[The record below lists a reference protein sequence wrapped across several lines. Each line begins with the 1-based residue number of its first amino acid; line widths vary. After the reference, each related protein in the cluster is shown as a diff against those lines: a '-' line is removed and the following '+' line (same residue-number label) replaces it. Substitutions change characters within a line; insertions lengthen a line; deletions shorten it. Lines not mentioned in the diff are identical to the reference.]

1 VKKISRRRTASRTPG
16 KRWTRL
22 NARTGESDGS
32 LTENGGLVLVAELD
46 RVLGVTAALDA
57 GIGPVKERDRGLSGG
72 EFALA
77 TAVVQLV
84 GEDHLVG
91 FDRLRADVVGEGLL
105 PAPVPAAT
113 TAATL
118 AARFGQAQREGIETA
133 CAQLTGRALGAL
145 PVAERARILSGP
157 VTIDLDAK
165 DIEVFST
172 RKEQVIRSYK
182 GEIAGRVHAAHWAQA
197 GTVLVADLL
206 DGRSDGRTHA
216 PDQIDRAV
224 DALRAAGATGQ
235 VLFQGDSGYYA
246 GKVAEKIVARGGLFR
261 LGVPRGKALWRA
273 VAAVHEDD
281 WIAAIDYP
289 DAQVAL
295 LDYAPADWPPGTRV
309 VARRVRYDADQLS
322 TDPRSRRSRTP
333 GKDQLALVL
342 DGLSDQAYAYS
353 FLATNEALDLDEEIA
368 AAEWEF
374 RRRTK
379 IEELF
384 RDTAH
389 GAGLNHLPS
398 ASHAVNSMW
407 MWGALLAY
415 NLSAWLQMLAPL
427 DASGARR
434 RIATIRRLLITRA
447 ARLTTT
453 ARRPRLRFA
462 PAADQM
468 IATTLARIRSAGSL
482 LAT

>member
-1 VKKISRRRTASRTPG
+1 VGVP
-16 KRWTRL
+16 
-22 NARTGESDGS
+22 DGA
-32 LTENGGLVLVAELD
+32 LTESGGLVLVAELD
-46 RVLGVTAALDA
+46 RALGVTAALDT

-77 TAVVQLV
+77 MAAVQLT

-91 FDRLRADVVGEGLL
+91 FDHLRADQVGEALL
-105 PAPVPAAT
+105 PAPVPSST

-118 AARFGQAQREGIETA
+118 AARFGQVQREGIEQASAQVTA
-133 CAQLTGRALGAL
+133 RALAAL

-197 GTVLVADLL
+197 GVALVADLL
-206 DGRSDGRTHA
+206 DGRSDGRTQSPA
-216 PDQIDRAV
+216 QIDRAV
-224 DALRAAGATGQ
+224 DAVRAAGATGQ

-246 GKVAEKIVARGGLFR
+246 GKVAGKIVARGGLFR

-273 VAAVHEDD
+273 VAAVHDDD
-281 WIAAIDYP
+281 WTDAVDYP

-295 LDYAPADWPPGTRV
+295 LDYAPADWPDGTRV
-309 VARRVRYDADQLS
+309 IARRVRYDADQLS
-322 TDPRSRRSRTP
+322 ADPRSRRSRTV
-333 GKDQLALVL
+333 GKDQLALIL
-342 DGLSDQAYAYS
+342 DGIADQAYAYS
-353 FLATNEALDLDEEIA
+353 FIATNEDLDLEEEIA
-368 AAEWEF
+368 QAEWEF

-398 ASHAVNSMW
+398 ASHQVNALW

-415 NLSAWLQMLAPL
+415 NLSAWLQMLAPI
-427 DASGARR
+427 GTARR
-434 RIATIRRLLITRA
+434 RIATVRRLLIARA
-447 ARLTTT
+447 ARLTATG
-453 ARRPRLRFA
+453 RRTKLRFA
-462 PAADQM
+462 PAAGEL
-468 IATTLARIRSAGSL
+468 IAATLARIRAARPL
-482 LAT
+482 LAA

>member
-1 VKKISRRRTASRTPG
+1 VKKISRLRTVSRTPG
-16 KRWTRL
+16 RRWTRL
-22 NARTGESDGS
+22 NAQVGTPDAS

-46 RVLGVTAALDA
+46 RALGVTAALDA

-77 TAVVQLV
+77 MAAVQLV

-91 FDRLRADVVGEGLL
+91 FDRLRADAVGEGLL
-105 PAPVPAAT
+105 PAPVPAST

-118 AARFGQAQREGIETA
+118 AARFGQVQREGIEHA
-133 CAQLTGRALGAL
+133 CAKLTGRALAEL
-145 PVAERARILSGP
+145 PVAERARILSGS

-165 DIEVFST
+165 DIEVYST

-197 GTVLVADLL
+197 GVSLVADLL

-216 PDQIDRAV
+216 PGHVDRAV
-224 DALRAAGATGQ
+224 DAVRATGATGRI
-235 VLFQGDSGYYA
+235 LFQGDSGYYA
-246 GKVAEKIVARGGLFR
+246 GKVAERIVARGGLFR
-261 LGVPRGKALWRA
+261 LGVPRGKALWRS

-281 WIAAIDYP
+281 WIDAVDYP

-295 LDYAPADWPPGTRV
+295 VDYAPADWPDGTRV
-309 VARRVRYDADQLS
+309 IARRVRYDAAELS
-322 TDPRSRRSRTP
+322 ADPRSRRSRTV

-342 DGLSDQAYAYS
+342 DGIADQAYAYS
-353 FLATNEALDLDEEIA
+353 FIATNEELDLDEEIA

-407 MWGALLAY
+407 MWGAMLAY
-415 NLSAWLQMLAPL
+415 NLSAWLQMLAPI

-434 RIATIRRLLITRA
+434 RIATVRRLLINRA
-447 ARLTTT
+447 ARLVRT
-453 ARRPRLRFA
+453 ARRHRLRFA
-462 PAADQM
+462 PAADEM
-468 IATTLARIRSAGSL
+468 IATTLAKIRSFRTAQ
-482 LAT
+482 AT

>member
-1 VKKISRRRTASRTPG
+1 MKKISRRRTTSRTPG

-22 NARTGESDGS
+22 RAQVGLPEGS
-32 LTENGGLVLVAELD
+32 LTENGGLLLVAELD
-46 RVLGVTAALDA
+46 QVLGITAALDA

-77 TAVVQLV
+77 AAVVQLT

-91 FDRLRADVVGEGLL
+91 FDRLRGDRVGEGLL
-105 PAPVPAAT
+105 PAPAAT

-118 AARFGQAQREGIETA
+118 AAWFGQAQREGIETA

-145 PVAERARILSGP
+145 PVAERARILDGR

-172 RKEQVIRSYK
+172 RKEQVVRSYK
-182 GEIAGRVHAAHWAQA
+182 GEVAGRVHAAHWAQA
-197 GTVLVADLL
+197 GAVLVADLL

-216 PDQIDRAV
+216 PDQVDRAV
-224 DALRAAGATGQ
+224 DAIRAAGATGRI
-235 VLFQGDSGYYA
+235 LFQGDSGYYA
-246 GKVAEKIVARGGLFR
+246 GKVAEKIVACGGLFR
-261 LGVPRGKALWRA
+261 LGVPRGKPLWRA
-273 VAAVHEDD
+273 VTTVHEDD
-281 WIAAIDYP
+281 WIDAVDYP
-289 DAQVAL
+289 EAQVAL
-295 LDYAPADWPPGTRV
+295 LDYAPVGWPEGTRV
-309 VARRVRYDADQLS
+309 VARRVRYDAAELS
-322 TDPRSRRSRTP
+322 ADPRSRRSRTV

-342 DGLSDQAYAYS
+342 DGVADQAYAYS
-353 FLATNEALDLDEEIA
+353 FFATNEALDLDEEVA
-368 AAEWEF
+368 LAEWEF

-398 ASHAVNSMW
+398 ASHQVNAMW

-415 NLSAWLQMLAPL
+415 NLSAWLQILAPIG
-427 DASGARR
+427 STRR
-434 RIATIRRLLITRA
+434 RIATVRRLLIARA
-447 ARLTTT
+447 ARLVAT
-453 ARRPRLRFA
+453 ARRRRLRFA
-462 PAADQM
+462 PTASEL
-468 IATTLARIRSAGSL
+468 IATTLARIRAAKAL
-482 LAT
+482 LTA